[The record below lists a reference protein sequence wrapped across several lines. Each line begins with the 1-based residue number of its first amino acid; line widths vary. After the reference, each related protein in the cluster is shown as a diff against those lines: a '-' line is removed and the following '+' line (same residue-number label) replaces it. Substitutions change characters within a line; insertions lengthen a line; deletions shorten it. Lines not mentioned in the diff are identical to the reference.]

1 MKIKIFKNTD
11 ITIEPYTLTEKN
23 ITYLKKNKLENCVEY
38 FKKVYEKNI
47 NNVFFYE
54 RDDLNKN
61 IKKLMCLVSRN
72 LTVAFIIDKNSNL
85 IIKRFNLYL
94 KDVVTIESFI
104 EEQFGSFF
112 KEIDSNLNN
121 VKSYTEPY
129 KANGD
134 IKNQVISFFV
144 KNQREISKSM
154 NSISFDLGIRYSDI
168 YKHNIKYF
176 TSYIQNKCFSYVDKD
191 LFKELYS
198 YHLHHGNTNLYSILK
213 YHKNNKSIVYN
224 NFIKFKKENNFL
236 SMAYCG
242 ETFFKVS
249 NCFKNYDKIIYHTAK
264 ILKVE
269 ETELKPLI
277 GKNYNDFLYFKT
289 PQKLFNITKKLNFT
303 ITDNLTI
310 DKCKF
315 LNSVYQ
321 KNKTFINK
329 SEIQRIVD
337 NNDLLNQTVKCME
350 IRNAFSIVNKYENI
364 DECIK
369 TTNDKITKLL
379 DDYIDYYNQNPIIQL
394 SNYENKEE
402 KFKLTNVNPSFVI
415 NSIKSFL
422 LNDNKEFSN
431 LQYWENFINIIEL
444 YSSENQYYIFKEN
457 RQKHLICLTIK
468 KDFSVAFKKNI
479 VTPRVSKKLEAF
491 LNSDDFILYLSE
503 NNASI
508 SCLKR
513 EYINLNNKYN
523 IKEDLFKEY
532 QDELF

>member
-1 MKIKIFKNTD
+1 M
-11 ITIEPYTLTEKN
+11 
-23 ITYLKKNKLENCVEY
+23 
-38 FKKVYEKNI
+38 
-47 NNVFFYE
+47 
-54 RDDLNKN
+54 
-61 IKKLMCLVSRN
+61 
-72 LTVAFIIDKNSNL
+72 
-85 IIKRFNLYL
+85 
-94 KDVVTIESFI
+94 
-104 EEQFGSFF
+104 
-112 KEIDSNLNN
+112 
-121 VKSYTEPY
+121 
-129 KANGD
+129 
-134 IKNQVISFFV
+134 
-144 KNQREISKSM
+144 
-154 NSISFDLGIRYSDI
+154 
-168 YKHNIKYF
+168 
-176 TSYIQNKCFSYVDKD
+176 
-191 LFKELYS
+191 
-198 YHLHHGNTNLYSILK
+198 YSILK

-402 KFKLTNVNPSFVI
+402 NFKLTNVNPSFVI

-523 IKEDLFKEY
+523 IKEDLFKED
-532 QDELF
+532 QDEVF